1 MTHVFKIAFRYFF
14 SKNEQTVINRINF
27 LSLILIIIS
36 SASLFIVLSAF
47 DGLKTFGLSFSNK
60 FDADYELSPTTGKY
74 LTLSSKKFS
83 EIKNIDEI
91 IEVAPQIEEKVF
103 LSFKEKNQVAVLKG
117 VDSTYNKVI
126 PIKDLVLIGDWID
139 YDTSKT
145 VIGYGI
151 STKLGLGVYD
161 YSSFL
166 KISVPQNKTSS
177 ILNLNPFK
185 SLPLIVVGLY
195 QINEELDNKYIFT
208 SISFAKDLLNLKE
221 NQYSNII
228 IKTNNNENK
237 KQLEKKINLI
247 VGEKIK
253 LTSRLEKNAALY
265 KMLNTE
271 NIAVYFIFS
280 LVMIVSL
287 FNLIGSLIMM
297 ILNKKKEMKIL
308 IAMGISNKNLSQIFY
323 LIGLIICFI
332 GGVTGISLGAFL
344 VFIQKYSSII
354 YVPGTNLAYPVEFNL
369 KNIITVFLTLI
380 ILGSISSLWSI
391 RGVKKI
397 SNQAIN
403 S

>member
-14 SKNEQTVINRINF
+14 SKNEQTVINKINF

-60 FDADYELSPTTGKY
+60 FDADYELSPTTGRY
-74 LTLSSKKFS
+74 LTLSSKKIS

-139 YDTSKT
+139 YHTSKT

-221 NQYSNII
+221 NQHSNII
-228 IKTNNNENK
+228 LKTNNTENK

-271 NIAVYFIFS
+271 NIVVYFIFS

-297 ILNKKKEMKIL
+297 IINKKKEMKIL
-308 IAMGISNKNLSQIFY
+308 IAMGMSNKNLSQIFY

-344 VFIQKYSSII
+344 VFIQKYSSLI

>member
-74 LTLSSKKFS
+74 LTLSSKKIS

-91 IEVAPQIEEKVF
+91 IEIAPQIEEKVF

-117 VDSTYNKVI
+117 VDSSYNKVI

-228 IKTNNNENK
+228 LKTNNNENK

-308 IAMGISNKNLSQIFY
+308 IAMGMSNKNLSQIFY

-332 GGVTGISLGAFL
+332 GGVTGISLGTFL
-344 VFIQKYSSII
+344 VFIQKYSSVI

-369 KNIITVFLTLI
+369 KNVIIVFLTLI

>member
-1 MTHVFKIAFRYFF
+1 MTYVFKIAFRYFF
-14 SKNEQTVINRINF
+14 SKNEQTVINKINF

-60 FDADYELSPTTGKY
+60 FDADYELSPLNGKY
-74 LTLSSKKFS
+74 LKVSPEIIS
-83 EIKNIDEI
+83 EINNLEEI

-117 VDSTYNKVI
+117 VDSSYNKVI
-126 PIKDLVLIGDWID
+126 PIKDLVMIGDWID
-139 YDTSKT
+139 NDNSKT

-151 STKLGLGVYD
+151 SSKLGLGVYD

-166 KISVPQNKTSS
+166 KISVPRNNNSS
-177 ILNLNPFK
+177 VLNLNPFK

-208 SISFAKDLLNLKE
+208 SLSFAKNLLNLKE
-221 NQYSNII
+221 NQYTNLI
-228 IKTNNNENK
+228 IKTSDNINK
-237 KQLEKKINLI
+237 KKLEEKINLI
-247 VGEKIK
+247 VEEKTK
-253 LTSRLEKNAALY
+253 LTSRLEKNAALF

-280 LVMIVSL
+280 LVMIISL
-287 FNLIGSLIMM
+287 FNLVGSLIMM

-308 IAMGISNKNLSQIFY
+308 IAMGVSNKNLSQIFY
-323 LIGLIICFI
+323 FIGLIICFVGGII
-332 GGVTGISLGAFL
+332 GLSLGSLL
-344 VFIQKYSSII
+344 VFIQKYLSII
-354 YVPGTNLAYPVEFNL
+354 NVPGTNLSYPVEFNI
-369 KNIITVFLTLI
+369 KNIIVVFLTLI

-391 RGVKKI
+391 RGIKKI
-397 SNQAIN
+397 SNQAMN
-403 S
+403 

>member
-228 IKTNNNENK
+228 LKTNNTENK

-308 IAMGISNKNLSQIFY
+308 IAMGMSNKNLSQIFY

>member
-27 LSLILIIIS
+27 FSLILIIIS

-74 LTLSSKKFS
+74 LTLSSKKIS

-195 QINEELDNKYIFT
+195 QINEESDNKYIFT

-221 NQYSNII
+221 NQHSNII
-228 IKTNNNENK
+228 LKTNNTENK
-237 KQLEKKINLI
+237 KQLEKKIKLI

-271 NIAVYFIFS
+271 NIVVYFIFS

-297 ILNKKKEMKIL
+297 IINKKKEMKIL
-308 IAMGISNKNLSQIFY
+308 IAMGMSNKNLSQIFY

-344 VFIQKYSSII
+344 VFIQKYSSLI

>member
-1 MTHVFKIAFRYFF
+1 MTYVFKIAFRYFF
-14 SKNEQTVINRINF
+14 SKNEQTVINKINF

-60 FDADYELSPTTGKY
+60 FDADYELSPLNGKY
-74 LTLSSKKFS
+74 LKVSPEIIS
-83 EIKNIDEI
+83 EINNLEEI
-91 IEVAPQIEEKVF
+91 VEVAPQIEEKVF

-117 VDSTYNKVI
+117 VDSSYNKVI
-126 PIKDLVLIGDWID
+126 PIKDLVMIGDWID
-139 YDTSKT
+139 NDNSKT

-151 STKLGLGVYD
+151 SSKLGLGVYD

-166 KISVPQNKTSS
+166 KISVPRNNNSS
-177 ILNLNPFK
+177 VLNLNPFK

-208 SISFAKDLLNLKE
+208 SLSFAKNLLNLKE
-221 NQYSNII
+221 NQYSNLI
-228 IKTNNNENK
+228 IKTIDNINK
-237 KQLEKKINLI
+237 KKLEEKINLI
-247 VGEKIK
+247 VEEKTK
-253 LTSRLEKNAALY
+253 LTSRLEKNAALF

-280 LVMIVSL
+280 LVMIISL
-287 FNLIGSLIMM
+287 FNLVGSLIMM

-308 IAMGISNKNLSQIFY
+308 IAMGVSNKNLSQIFY
-323 LIGLIICFI
+323 FIGLIICFVGGII
-332 GGVTGISLGAFL
+332 GLSLGSLL

-354 YVPGTNLAYPVEFNL
+354 NVPGTNLSYPVEFNI
-369 KNIITVFLTLI
+369 KNIIVVFLTLI

-391 RGVKKI
+391 RGIKKI
-397 SNQAIN
+397 SNQAMN
-403 S
+403 

>member
-74 LTLSSKKFS
+74 LTLSSKKIS

-228 IKTNNNENK
+228 LKTNNTENK
-237 KQLEKKINLI
+237 KQLEKKIKLI

-271 NIAVYFIFS
+271 NIVVYFIFS

-297 ILNKKKEMKIL
+297 IINKKKEMKIL
-308 IAMGISNKNLSQIFY
+308 IAMGMSNKNLSQIFY

-344 VFIQKYSSII
+344 VFIQKYSSLI

-391 RGVKKI
+391 QGVKKI

>member
-1 MTHVFKIAFRYFF
+1 MTYVFKIAFRYFF
-14 SKNEQTVINRINF
+14 SKSEQTVINKINF

-60 FDADYELSPTTGKY
+60 FDADYELSPLNGKY
-74 LTLSSKKFS
+74 LNLSPEIIS
-83 EIKNIDEI
+83 EINNLEEI

-117 VDSTYNKVI
+117 VDSSYNKVI
-126 PIKDLVLIGDWID
+126 PIKDLVMIGDWID
-139 YDTSKT
+139 NDNSKT

-151 STKLGLGVYD
+151 SSKLGLGVYD

-166 KISVPQNKTSS
+166 KISVPRNNNSS
-177 ILNLNPFK
+177 VLNLNPFK

-208 SISFAKDLLNLKE
+208 SLSFAKNLLNLKE
-221 NQYSNII
+221 NQYTNLI
-228 IKTNNNENK
+228 IKTIDNINK
-237 KQLEKKINLI
+237 KKLEEKINLI
-247 VGEKIK
+247 VEEKTK
-253 LTSRLEKNAALY
+253 LTSRLEKNAALF

-280 LVMIVSL
+280 LVMIISL
-287 FNLIGSLIMM
+287 FNLVGSLIMM

-308 IAMGISNKNLSQIFY
+308 IAMGVSNKNLSQIFY
-323 LIGLIICFI
+323 FIGLIICFV
-332 GGVTGISLGAFL
+332 GGLLGLSLGSLL
-344 VFIQKYSSII
+344 VLIQKYSSII
-354 YVPGTNLAYPVEFNL
+354 NVPGTNLSYPVEFNI
-369 KNIITVFLTLI
+369 KNIIVVFLTLI

-391 RGVKKI
+391 RGIKKI
-397 SNQAIN
+397 SNQAMN
-403 S
+403 

>member
-74 LTLSSKKFS
+74 LTLSSKKIS

-91 IEVAPQIEEKVF
+91 IEIAPQIEEKVF

-117 VDSTYNKVI
+117 VDSSYNKVI

-228 IKTNNNENK
+228 LKTNNTENK

-308 IAMGISNKNLSQIFY
+308 IAMGMSNKNLSQIFY

-344 VFIQKYSSII
+344 VFIQKYSSVI

-369 KNIITVFLTLI
+369 KNVITVFLTLI

-397 SNQAIN
+397 SRQAIN

>member
-60 FDADYELSPTTGKY
+60 FDADYELSPINGKY
-74 LTLSSKKFS
+74 LTLSSKKIS

-91 IEVAPQIEEKVF
+91 IEIAPQIEEKVF

-117 VDSTYNKVI
+117 VDSSYNKVI

-228 IKTNNNENK
+228 LKTNNTENK
-237 KQLEKKINLI
+237 KQLEKKINFI

-287 FNLIGSLIMM
+287 FNLIGALIMM

-308 IAMGISNKNLSQIFY
+308 IAMGMSNKNLSQIFY

-344 VFIQKYSSII
+344 VFIQKYSSVI

-369 KNIITVFLTLI
+369 KNVIIVFLTLI

-391 RGVKKI
+391 RGVKKFT
-397 SNQAIN
+397 NQAIN

>member
-47 DGLKTFGLSFSNK
+47 DGLKAFGLSFSNK

-308 IAMGISNKNLSQIFY
+308 IAMGMSNKNLSQIFY

-354 YVPGTNLAYPVEFNL
+354 SVPGTNLAYPVEFSL

-380 ILGSISSLWSI
+380 ILGSIFSFWSI

>member
-1 MTHVFKIAFRYFF
+1 MKHVFKIAFRYFF

-27 LSLILIIIS
+27 LSLVLIIIS

-60 FDADYELSPTTGKY
+60 FDADYELSPLNGKY
-74 LTLSSKKFS
+74 FNLSPKIIS
-83 EIKNIDEI
+83 EINNLEEI

-117 VDSTYNKVI
+117 VDSSYNKVI
-126 PIKDLVLIGDWID
+126 PIKDLVMIGDWID
-139 YDTSKT
+139 NDNSKT

-151 STKLGLGVYD
+151 SSKLGLGVYD

-166 KISVPQNKTSS
+166 KISVPRNNNSS
-177 ILNLNPFK
+177 VLNLSPFK

-208 SISFAKDLLNLKE
+208 SLSFAKNLLNLKE
-221 NQYSNII
+221 NQYTNLI
-228 IKTNNNENK
+228 IKTIDNINK
-237 KQLEKKINLI
+237 KKLEEKINLI
-247 VGEKIK
+247 VEEKTK
-253 LTSRLEKNAALY
+253 LTSRLEKNAALF

-280 LVMIVSL
+280 LVMIISL
-287 FNLIGSLIMM
+287 FNLVGSLIMM

-308 IAMGISNKNLSQIFY
+308 IAMGVSNKNLSQIFY
-323 LIGLIICFI
+323 FIGLIICFV
-332 GGVTGISLGAFL
+332 GGILGLSLGSLL
-344 VFIQKYSSII
+344 VLIQKYSSII
-354 YVPGTNLAYPVEFNL
+354 NVPGTNLSYPVEFNI
-369 KNIITVFLTLI
+369 KNIIVVFLTLI

-391 RGVKKI
+391 RGIKKI
-397 SNQAIN
+397 SNQAMN
-403 S
+403 